1 MQQAA
6 PVFEASAIGGASMPV
21 VFQPWVGNLYR
32 ASNRFGVR
40 VLVLGE
46 SHYGDESETRP
57 TVTTEV
63 VRWLAQDERHAF
75 FTKVSKVLLGLDGDT
90 WLNDEA
96 RGEVWEHVA
105 FYNYIQGF
113 VSTDPRVRPTTEM
126 WENSREPFLQVVRE
140 LNPQLILV
148 LGIELGRNISAV
160 NGDIEVCVIQH
171 PSTGF
176 SYEKWNGKFYE
187 ALERATDNG

>member
-1 MQQAA
+1 MS
-6 PVFEASAIGGASMPV
+6 VI
-21 VFQPWVGNLYR
+21 FQPWIGNLYR
-32 ASNRFGVR
+32 ANNRFGVQ

-46 SHYGDESETRP
+46 SHYGDEAETRP

-75 FTKVSKVLLGLDGDT
+75 FTKVSKVLLGLDEKI
-90 WLNDEA
+90 WLNNEA

-113 VSTDPRVRPTTEM
+113 VSTDPRVRPTTNM
-126 WENSREPFLQVVRE
+126 WENAREPFLQIVRD
-140 LNPQLILV
+140 LNPQLMLV
-148 LGIELGRNISAV
+148 LGIELGRNLPAV
-160 NGDIEVCVIQH
+160 PSSIEVCVIQH

-176 SYEKWNGKFYE
+176 SYEKWNRMFLE
-187 ALERATDNG
+187 ALERARADG